1 MSGPSSVPVPRQFLL
16 GRPAGLWR
24 RGQFRYRLL
33 ENKQNQQNKQRL
45 AGIAACS
52 TARIHRDL
60 PDTPKFLL
68 IPVDPV
74 PVSCVQA
81 RLLAGART
89 PATWGSIG
97 YRGYRRHAT
106 LKCHSIG
113 KSAST

>member
-33 ENKQNQQNKQRL
+33 ENKQNKQNKRNKQGL
-45 AGIAACS
+45 AGIAARS

-74 PVSCVQA
+74 PVSSVQA

-89 PATWGSIG
+89 PVTWGSV
-97 YRGYRRHAT
+97 GYRRT
-106 LKCHSIG
+106 G
-113 KSAST
+113 GMRP